1 MSENNNNGNS
11 IKEKIIERIKRGEV
25 KMRPKFYFL
34 LKTIL
39 VIFAIFFLLFLI
51 LFLVSFVCFHLRLI
65 GLWYLPFF
73 HPKFFWFYF
82 KLLPWLLIIFC
93 LLLILLVEILAKRF
107 SFVWRKPIVY
117 SLLVIVF
124 FALIGGLLFEKTGL
138 HPHLFF
144 QTREGKMPLMAP
156 LYQHFGRPP
165 FGELNRGIVEEI
177 NEGRFKIRTFG
188 NQLLEVYFSE
198 NIPFTEI
205 KEGDSVV
212 VIGKKEDGV
221 INAFD
226 IRKINDSL
234 REFEKRMFRGPKR
247 GFLK

>member
-1 MSENNNNGNS
+1 MPDDNNNGNS
-11 IKEKIIERIKRGEV
+11 IKERILERIKKGEV

-39 VIFAIFFLLFLI
+39 VIFAIFSLLFLV

-65 GLWYLPFF
+65 GLWYLPLF

-82 KLLPWLLIIFC
+82 KCLPWLLIIFC
-93 LLLILLVEILAKRF
+93 LVLILLVEILAKRF

-117 SLLVIVF
+117 SLLVIIL

-138 HPHLFF
+138 HSHLFF

-156 LYQHFGRPP
+156 IYQQLAKPP

-198 NIPFTEI
+198 NVPFSEI

-212 VIGKKEDGV
+212 VIGKREDGV

-226 IRKINDSL
+226 IKKIDDSL
-234 REFEKRMFRGPKR
+234 REFEKRMFHGPKR
-247 GFLK
+247 DFMK